1 MILQLYLN
9 GYDHDE
15 SCWNACALCSDW
27 SLFCFFTQGC
37 SHGVK
42 LTALLSESNHK
53 NIIFITLYKN
63 YDNQYSP

>member
-42 LTALLSESNHK
+42 LTALLSEA
-53 NIIFITLYKN
+53 IIKISF
-63 YDNQYSP
+63 S